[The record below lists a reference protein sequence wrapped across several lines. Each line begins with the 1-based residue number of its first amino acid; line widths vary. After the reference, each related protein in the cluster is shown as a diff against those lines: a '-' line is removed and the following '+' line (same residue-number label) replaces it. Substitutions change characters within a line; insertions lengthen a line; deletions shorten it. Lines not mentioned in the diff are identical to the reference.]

1 MYRFTRI
8 YFSIEQAV
16 YAHVYLCV
24 LVCVCVDVYVLFIK
38 MCLHYTFTH
47 VYAYIYRFAHT
58 CMGISVFP
66 HTSAAVGMR
75 GFRTYSTHFVYPAT
89 STFLNNSVTEWEQSF
104 FERVSCTWKVRNV
117 MSCVCV
123 CVCVSERVCESLLS
137 LFSSNTQ
144 LDETKQLHAMFSSI
158 RIHVFSFSIYMQLRV
173 HTFLIKWCIRTL
185 VHFRKTSWCSEEHGW
200 GCQRSWREKCCGVH
214 LSVL

>member
-123 CVCVSERVCESLLS
+123 CVCVWARECVSHFSLSFPQIRNSMKLS
-137 LFSSNTQ
+137 NFMPCFRQ
-144 LDETKQLHAMFSSI
+144 YG
-158 RIHVFSFSIYMQLRV
+158 YMYF
-173 HTFLIKWCIRTL
+173 HFPYICSYECIR
-185 VHFRKTSWCSEEHGW
+185 F
-200 GCQRSWREKCCGVH
+200 
-214 LSVL
+214 